1 MKICLLLIFL
11 PFVFCLPSLPS
22 HSFDKRIFLSK
33 KSVYDDMVG
42 DHSVTTKKVF
52 ITFVQGPY
60 IFKKR
65 REKGNRVTF
74 TCNGCQKVNHYLISL
89 KEVSWLLARCPQ
101 HGPRRWI
108 HAAIPA
114 RARTSSPQGKL
125 PQDVGDEEDWHAS
138 FLIIFT
144 VMFIIKERH

>member
-1 MKICLLLIFL
+1 MQSIHIQCKYSSCTIMKICLLLIFL

-33 KSVYDDMVG
+33 KSVYDDVVG

-65 REKGNRVTF
+65 RENRNRVTF
-74 TCNGCQKVNHYLISL
+74 TCNGCQKVNHYLV
-89 KEVSWLLARCPQ
+89 VSCGLIVTRSMMSTVLMVTLCLDRLTTCVGTVVLRIWLDNSGRQ
-101 HGPRRWI
+101 
-108 HAAIPA
+108 
-114 RARTSSPQGKL
+114 
-125 PQDVGDEEDWHAS
+125 
-138 FLIIFT
+138 
-144 VMFIIKERH
+144 